1 MINTHTHAYSGV
13 DRVTTSTPGHDYRD
27 AESLPYTIADLQLEF
42 PITPTHVMRYCRR
55 QDWYHLI
62 GLATGDKCCGWWQGG
77 GVVTTSVPKSHIQI
91 SPGCTSPLISRYQA
105 TYMGA
110 RNAKLA

>member
-77 GVVTTSVPKSHIQI
+77 GVVEWWSGGVVVKWWVMSVVVWWVVVRRC
-91 SPGCTSPLISRYQA
+91 G
-105 TYMGA
+105 
-110 RNAKLA
+110 